1 MGKSKSTKTAA
12 RGKTAKEPSK
22 AAAPKQEVD
31 VSDHLPPLVLV
42 FTVVL
47 CSGFL
52 FMYAFRDVFA
62 TGRNIG
68 GDVDEAYLVS
78 LTFVLE
84 LLVLEECWIRIPPR
98 HFSCSPNNYHSNT
111 LRIDRR
117 SRIRKP
123 FSTTKRDGSPNRVV
137 LVPSHR

>member
-1 MGKSKSTKTAA
+1 MGKSKSAKTAS
-12 RGKTAKEPSK
+12 RGKKAEEPSKSK

-42 FTVVL
+42 FTVML

-68 GDVDEAYLVS
+68 GDVDEAFLVS
-78 LTFVLE
+78 RVNE
-84 LLVLEECWIRIPPR
+84 LLILDKCWIMLPLRYFLAHSVIILFIPW
-98 HFSCSPNNYHSNT
+98 HHK
-111 LRIDRR
+111 RR
-117 SRIRKP
+117 SPIHKP
-123 FSTTKRDGSPNRVV
+123 FSTTKRAGNHNRVV
-137 LVPSHR
+137 LVPSRR

>member
-12 RGKTAKEPSK
+12 RGKMAKEPSK
-22 AAAPKQEVD
+22 TKSAAPKQEVD

-42 FTVVL
+42 FTVLL

-78 LTFVLE
+78 LVL
-84 LLVLEECWIRIPPR
+84 
-98 HFSCSPNNYHSNT
+98 HNYWFWRNV
-111 LRIDRR
+111 
-117 SRIRKP
+117 
-123 FSTTKRDGSPNRVV
+123 GSG
-137 LVPSHR
+137 